1 MDQTR
6 GEDREEL
13 MTDQPFRIIPFTMI
27 RPSDQYNI
35 ILLHY
40 SAGKKER
47 NCTLVKDPLIF

>member
-6 GEDREEL
+6 GEDGEEL

-27 RPSDQYNI
+27 RPSDQHSI